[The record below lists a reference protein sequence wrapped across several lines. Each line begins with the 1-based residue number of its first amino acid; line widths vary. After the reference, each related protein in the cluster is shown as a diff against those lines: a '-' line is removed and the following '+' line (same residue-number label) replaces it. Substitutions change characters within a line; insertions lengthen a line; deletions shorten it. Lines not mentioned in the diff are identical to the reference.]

1 MDDERLK
8 QGGHR
13 YFREVR
19 VYEIAFPYNT
29 RKVSQSEQFEIAI
42 KNCRKRLT
50 YKQLINENK
59 KAA

>member
-1 MDDERLK
+1 M
-8 QGGHR
+8 
-13 YFREVR
+13 FPCI
-19 VYEIAFPYNT
+19 YEIAFRYNT